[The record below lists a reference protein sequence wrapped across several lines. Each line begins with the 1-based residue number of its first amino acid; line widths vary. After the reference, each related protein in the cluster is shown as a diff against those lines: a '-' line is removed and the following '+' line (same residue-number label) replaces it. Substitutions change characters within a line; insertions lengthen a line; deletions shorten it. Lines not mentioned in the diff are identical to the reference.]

1 MLKIFIELLG
11 GKNLM
16 KSFLKV
22 LVATLAGYM
31 VGAGISYGIT
41 PTTDIA
47 SLFTSTYALFGAS
60 AGLAIIL
67 LYITSNTK
75 TKSST
80 STGVGTTKDGQKL
93 SQYYDAKWVSEKDL
107 ETNPKFMFNTYKT
120 LPMVKKSGIVIRN
133 LVKGGKLKINMFK
146 PIHTLVI
153 GTTGSGKTTLIIDP
167 AIRILSHTAE
177 KPCLVITDPKGEL
190 YNNHSKQLKKS
201 GYKLMALD
209 LRNPFASTRWNPM
222 ANAFDTYHKAKNL
235 ENQVKIHNGGKPSQ
249 FKLKL
254 TSNSFG
260 NVWYEYNGMAYSDK
274 AQLTND
280 LRAKK
285 QEMIDIA
292 ENELRE
298 IAVNIVP
305 IENKNDPSW
314 ERGAQDLLYGLMLAM
329 LEDSNIP
336 ELGLTKEKFNF
347 YNLAKI
353 ATSRDSDPD
362 NPYGTLRDYCSGR
375 DKFSKVTSLT
385 STAIN
390 NAPGTTKSYMGILYS
405 RVSIFQDSGICYATS
420 HSDMVFDDFVDQP
433 TALFIKVPDEKESRH
448 CLATMCISQI
458 YKKLIDKASYSPNLK
473 LPRTVYFLLDEF
485 ANLPKIEKM
494 DSIIT
499 VARSREIFFEL
510 VVQSYSQLDNKYGK
524 ETADTIRGNCNIQ
537 IYLGTEDQKTK
548 EEYSKMCGDISL
560 ELKNESKSK
569 SDKKETG
576 TSVTTSAQTVTR
588 PLIGPYELGQL
599 PYGTA
604 IVKIFQTN
612 PIKTEFTP
620 YYKTPEFDKSVA
632 EDEYVQCQPFDEQ
645 KVFYDI
651 KERNN
656 KILRHSKPTDFDAFG
671 F

>member
-1 MLKIFIELLG
+1 
-11 GKNLM
+11 M
-16 KSFLKV
+16 KSFSKIMI
-22 LVATLAGYM
+22 ATLIFYLIG
-31 VGAGISYGIT
+31 VGASAYLEGT
-41 PTTDIA
+41 ADIA
-47 SLFTSTYALFGAS
+47 SLFSSTYALFGGF
-60 AGLAIIL
+60 AGLAIAL

-80 STGVGTTKDGQKL
+80 STGVGTTKAGDKI
-93 SQYYDAKWVSEKDL
+93 SQYYDAKWVTEKDL
-107 ETNPKFMFNTYKT
+107 ETNPNFMYNTYKT

-133 LVKGGKLKINMFK
+133 LVKNGKLNINMFK

-167 AIRILSHTAE
+167 AIRILSNTAE
-177 KPCLVITDPKGEL
+177 KPCLVVTDPKGEL
-190 YNNHSKQLKKS
+190 YNKHSKQLKNL
-201 GYKLMALD
+201 GYNLMVLD

-222 ANAFDTYHKAKNL
+222 ANAYDTYHRAKNL
-235 ENQVKIHNGGKPSQ
+235 ENEVKIHNGGKPSQ
-249 FKLKL
+249 YKLKL
-254 TSNSFG
+254 TSNDFG

-274 AQLTND
+274 TQLTND

-298 IAVNIVP
+298 IAINIVP

-329 LEDSNIP
+329 LEDSAIP
-336 ELGLTKEKFNF
+336 ELGLTKEKYNF

-353 ATSRDSDPD
+353 ATSRDPDPD

-405 RVSIFQDSGICYATS
+405 RISIFQDSGICYATS
-420 HSDMVFDDFVDQP
+420 HSDMIFDNFVDRP
-433 TALFIKVPDEKESRH
+433 TVLFIKVPDEKESRH

-458 YKKLIDKASYSPNLK
+458 YKKLIDKASVSPNLE
-473 LPRTVYFLLDEF
+473 LPKTVYFLLDEF

-499 VARSREIFFEL
+499 VARSRKIFFEL

-560 ELKNESKSK
+560 ELKNTSTSK

-576 TSVTTSAQTVTR
+576 TSTTTSAQMVTR

-612 PIKTEFTP
+612 PIKTAFTP
-620 YYKTPEFDKSVA
+620 YYKTPEFDKTVA
-632 EDEYVQCQPFDEQ
+632 EDEYVKCQPFEEE

-651 KERNN
+651 KQRNAKMLKRN
-656 KILRHSKPTDFDAFG
+656 KPDFDSFG